1 MSSNAHSIAD
11 FTGAV
16 IGPDDPEF
24 DTARQGWN
32 AMIERRPAL
41 IAQCNNAADVEAAV
55 RHAAAHGMQAVAR
68 CGGHSVSGAALVEG
82 SLLIDLAALK
92 RIEVNAV
99 ARTARVGGGVLL
111 GELDAATQVHGLAV
125 TAGVEPETG
134 VGGLTLGGGIG
145 FLARQLGLAI
155 DNLIGAE
162 VVLADGSR
170 VEANAR
176 EHPDLFWAL
185 RGGGGQFGIVTRFD
199 FQLAPVGPEITTAWA
214 FYPLD
219 GAQEVMAFVGDFMR
233 AATREVGLVPA
244 FMRLP
249 PLPDFPSE
257 LHGKSCLALI
267 ALHTG
272 EPQRAAR
279 ELAPLLEV
287 GKCLHGFVTPQPYV
301 EFQKAFANS
310 SPRGGRYYWKSIFA
324 AELSPDLV
332 ACLAEGIA
340 AIPGEYTLIFLEALG
355 GAISEVDISAT
366 AFPNRHALYNVGISA
381 GWCEPTEDEAI
392 IEAVREVFTQLEPL
406 SDGTVYL
413 NYLDRDEA
421 ARVPAG
427 FGPNYKRLR
436 AVKARYDPEGRFPG
450 PLSQTT

>member
-1 MSSNAHSIAD
+1 M
-11 FTGAV
+11 
-16 IGPDDPEF
+16 IG
-24 DTARQGWN
+24 
-32 AMIERRPAL
+32 RRPAL
-41 IAQCNNAADVEAAV
+41 IAQCRDAADVEAAV
-55 RHAAAHGMQAVAR
+55 RHAAAHAMQAVAR

-125 TAGVEPETG
+125 TAGVEPQTG

-145 FLARQLGLAI
+145 FLSRQLGLAI

-162 VVLADGSR
+162 VVLADGRR
-170 VEANAR
+170 VEVNAR

-199 FQLAPVGPEITTAWA
+199 FELSPVGPEITTAWA

-219 GAQEVMAFVGDFMR
+219 RAQEVMAFVGGFMR
-233 AATREVGLVPA
+233 AAAREVGLVPA
-244 FMRLP
+244 FMKIP
-249 PLPDFPSE
+249 PLPDFPNH
-257 LHGKSCLALI
+257 LHGKPCLALV

-272 EPQRAAR
+272 EAQRAAR

-287 GKCLHGFVTPQPYV
+287 GELLHGFVTPQPYV
-301 EFQKAFANS
+301 DFQKAFANS

-324 AELSPDLV
+324 DELTPDLV
-332 ACLAEGIA
+332 ACLADGIA
-340 AIPGEYTLIFLEALG
+340 TIPGEYTLIFLEALG
-355 GAISEVDISAT
+355 GAVCDVDISAS

-381 GWCEPTEDEAI
+381 GWCDPAEDAAI
-392 IEAVREVFTQLEPL
+392 IAAVREVFARLAPL

-421 ARVPAG
+421 ARAPAG
-427 FGPNYKRLR
+427 FGPNYERLR